1 MSRPRIELP
10 AFFSFTT
17 ELPVRITDI
26 NYGGHLGNDKVLA
39 IVHEARARY
48 LASLGLTELAIGD
61 GTGLIMADAAIE
73 FRAEAHY
80 GDHIRV
86 SLSVMN
92 VGRAGFDMVYLLES
106 LRAGAMVKVAI
117 VRTGMVC
124 YNYPGKKVVSI
135 PQGFRVALG
144 DPS

>member
-1 MSRPRIELP
+1 MSRPRIDLP
-10 AFFSFTT
+10 ASFPFTT

-39 IVHEARARY
+39 IAHEARARY
-48 LASLGLTELAIGD
+48 LATLGLTELAIGE

-73 FRAEAHY
+73 FRAETHY
-80 GDHIRV
+80 GENIRV

-92 VGRAGFDMVYLLES
+92 IGRAGFDMVYLLETF
-106 LRAGAMVKVAI
+106 RAGSPVKVAA

-135 PQGFRVALG
+135 PKGFRAAMER
-144 DPS
+144 PS